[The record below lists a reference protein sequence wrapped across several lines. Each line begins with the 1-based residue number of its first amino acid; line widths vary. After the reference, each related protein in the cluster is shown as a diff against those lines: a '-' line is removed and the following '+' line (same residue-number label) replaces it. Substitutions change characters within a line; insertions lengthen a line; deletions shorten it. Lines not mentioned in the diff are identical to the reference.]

1 MTLETKIALVAGLAE
16 LKVYADRWQMAE
28 NQDNVRDQLVIGRLM
43 VDTIRELAHVQE
55 QRL

>member
-16 LKVYADRWQMAE
+16 LKVYADRWQVAE

>member
-16 LKVYADRWQMAE
+16 LKVYADGWQMAE